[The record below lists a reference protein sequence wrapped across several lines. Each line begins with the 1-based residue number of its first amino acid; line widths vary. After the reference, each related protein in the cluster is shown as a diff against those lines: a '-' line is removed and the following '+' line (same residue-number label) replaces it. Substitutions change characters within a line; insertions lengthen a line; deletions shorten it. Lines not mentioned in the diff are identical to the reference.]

1 VKNGGLSEELYV
13 LVRGF
18 AQVRDRAFKQFLLL
32 RVVFSRM
39 PRSLMWHPCP
49 ASKLRSDSIQI
60 WNEGV
65 WSRA

>member
-1 VKNGGLSEELYV
+1 MKNGGLSGELHV

-18 AQVRDRAFKQFLLL
+18 AQMRDRAFKQFLLL

-39 PRSLMWHPCP
+39 PRSLMWHPCL
-49 ASKLRSDSIQI
+49 ASKLLSDSIQI